1 MSYNKARDNLV
12 KMYLESLEEDK
23 IPWEQPWTVDAPKN
37 AVSDNKYNGINNL
50 ILSYVANKRGY
61 KDNRWCTF
69 KQMKKNHWHFKEN
82 AKGQGVWIEFWSKY
96 NIKTKKIIL
105 FSEYE
110 KLISNNPEL
119 ADVYKTICKNQV
131 VFNAD
136 LIDGIP
142 KEVIKSEAINQ
153 SKYIT
158 NIITNMHIS
167 YKEEGN
173 EAYYDPKSDE
183 IHIPKPSQF
192 KDEYSYY
199 ATQLHELSHATG
211 HPSRLNRD
219 IINTFGSEE
228 YAKEELRA
236 EISSS
241 FMMQKLKLNY
251 DENHYNEH
259 KGYIRNWIDI
269 LKNQP
274 AELFKA
280 IKDADKIVNYLDK
293 NGVSKDKKMEEQN
306 QMLNPKNIEQEEID
320 YEK

>member
-12 KMYLESLEEDK
+12 KMYLESLEENK
-23 IPWEQPWTVDAPKN
+23 IPWEQPWIVDAPKN
-37 AVSDNKYNGINNL
+37 AISNNNYNGINNL

-69 KQMKKNHWHFKEN
+69 KQMKKNHWYFKEN

-110 KLISNNPEL
+110 KLIANKPEL
-119 ADVYKTICKNQV
+119 AEEYKTICKNQV

-142 KEVIKSEAINQ
+142 QEEVKNEDINQ
-153 SKYIT
+153 SEYIT
-158 NIITNMHIS
+158 NIIKNMAVS

-173 EAYYDPKSDE
+173 EAYYNPKSDE
-183 IHIPKPSQF
+183 IHIPKASQF

-219 IINTFGSEE
+219 VINTFGSEE

-251 DENHYNEH
+251 DESHYNEH
-259 KGYIRNWIDI
+259 KSYIRNWIDI

-274 AELFKA
+274 TELFKA
-280 IKDADKIVNYLDK
+280 IKDSDKIVNYLDK
-293 NGVSKDKKMEEQN
+293 EGMLKDKK
-306 QMLNPKNIEQEEID
+306 IEEI
-320 YEK
+320 EEELER

>member
-119 ADVYKTICKNQV
+119 ADDYKTICKNQV

-158 NIITNMHIS
+158 NIIKNIAVS

-173 EAYYDPKSDE
+173 EAYYNPKLDE
-183 IHIPKPSQF
+183 IHIPKSSQF

-219 IINTFGSEE
+219 IINTFVSEE

-251 DENHYNEH
+251 DESHYNEH
-259 KGYIRNWIDI
+259 KSYIRNWIDI

-274 AELFKA
+274 TELFKA

>member
-1 MSYNKARDNLV
+1 MSYNKARDNLI
-12 KMYLESLEEDK
+12 KMYLDSLEENK
-23 IPWEQPWTVDAPKN
+23 IPWEQPWTNDVPRN
-37 AVSDNKYNGINNL
+37 AVSNYKYNGINNL

-61 KDNRWCTF
+61 KDNRWCTYDQ
-69 KQMKKNHWHFKEN
+69 KQKKHWYFKEN

-96 NIKTKKIIL
+96 NIKTKKTIS

-110 KLISNNPEL
+110 KIIAESPEL
-119 ADVYKTICKNQV
+119 AADYKTISKNCL

-136 LIDGIP
+136 LIANIP
-142 KEVIKSEAINQ
+142 KQEIKFEKINHSEI
-153 SKYIT
+153 ID
-158 NIITNMHIS
+158 NIIDNLNVS

-173 EAYYDPKSDE
+173 EAYYNPINDE
-183 IHIPKPSQF
+183 IHVPKSSQF
-192 KDEYSYY
+192 KDEYSFY

-211 HPSRLNRD
+211 HPNRLNRD
-219 IINTFGSEE
+219 VVNTFGSEE

-259 KGYIRNWIDI
+259 KSYIRNWIDI

-274 AELFKA
+274 SELFKA
-280 IKDADKIVNYLDK
+280 IKDADQIVNYIEEQSLR
-293 NGVSKDKKMEEQN
+293 KDKTYSDLDEEKEME
-306 QMLNPKNIEQEEID
+306 IE
-320 YEK
+320 YE

>member
-23 IPWEQPWTVDAPKN
+23 IPWEQPWTVDTPKN

-119 ADVYKTICKNQV
+119 ADDYKTICKNQV

-199 ATQLHELSHATG
+199 
-211 HPSRLNRD
+211 
-219 IINTFGSEE
+219 
-228 YAKEELRA
+228 
-236 EISSS
+236 
-241 FMMQKLKLNY
+241 
-251 DENHYNEH
+251 
-259 KGYIRNWIDI
+259 
-269 LKNQP
+269 
-274 AELFKA
+274 
-280 IKDADKIVNYLDK
+280 YLDK
-293 NGVSKDKKMEEQN
+293 EGMLKDKKMEE
-306 QMLNPKNIEQEEID
+306 IEEEL
-320 YEK
+320 ER

>member
-69 KQMKKNHWHFKEN
+69 KQMKKNHWYFKEN

-110 KLISNNPEL
+110 KLIANKPEL
-119 ADVYKTICKNQV
+119 AEEYKTICKNQV

-142 KEVIKSEAINQ
+142 QEEVKNEDINQ
-153 SKYIT
+153 SEYIT
-158 NIITNMHIS
+158 NIIKNMAVS

-173 EAYYDPKSDE
+173 EAYYNPKSDE
-183 IHIPKPSQF
+183 IHIPKASQF

-251 DENHYNEH
+251 DESHYNEH
-259 KGYIRNWIDI
+259 KSYIRNWIDI

-274 AELFKA
+274 TELFKA

-293 NGVSKDKKMEEQN
+293 EGILKDKKIDEIEEE
-306 QMLNPKNIEQEEID
+306 LEI
-320 YEK
+320 

>member
-12 KMYLESLEEDK
+12 KMYLESLEENK
-23 IPWEQPWTVDAPKN
+23 IPWEQPWIVDAPKN
-37 AVSDNKYNGINNL
+37 AISNNNYNGINNL

-69 KQMKKNHWHFKEN
+69 KQMKKNHWYFKEN

-110 KLISNNPEL
+110 KLIANKPEL
-119 ADVYKTICKNQV
+119 AEEYKTICKNQV

-142 KEVIKSEAINQ
+142 QEEVKNEDINQ
-153 SKYIT
+153 SEYIT
-158 NIITNMHIS
+158 NIIKNMAVS

-173 EAYYDPKSDE
+173 EAYYNPKSDE
-183 IHIPKPSQF
+183 IHIPKASQF

-251 DENHYNEH
+251 DESHYNEH
-259 KGYIRNWIDI
+259 KSYIRNWIDI

-274 AELFKA
+274 TELFKA

-293 NGVSKDKKMEEQN
+293 EGILKDKKIDEIEEE
-306 QMLNPKNIEQEEID
+306 LEI
-320 YEK
+320 

>member
-12 KMYLESLEEDK
+12 KMYLESLEENK
-23 IPWEQPWTVDAPKN
+23 IPWEQPWIVDAPKN
-37 AVSDNKYNGINNL
+37 AISNNNYNGINNL

-69 KQMKKNHWHFKEN
+69 KQMKKNHWYFKEN

-110 KLISNNPEL
+110 KLIANKPEL
-119 ADVYKTICKNQV
+119 AEEYKTICKNQV

-142 KEVIKSEAINQ
+142 QEEVKNEDINQ
-153 SKYIT
+153 SEYIT
-158 NIITNMHIS
+158 NIIKNMAVS

-173 EAYYDPKSDE
+173 EAYYNPKSDE
-183 IHIPKPSQF
+183 IHIPKASQF

-251 DENHYNEH
+251 DESHYNEH
-259 KGYIRNWIDI
+259 KSYIRNWIDI

-274 AELFKA
+274 TELFKA

-293 NGVSKDKKMEEQN
+293 EGILKDKKINEIEEE
-306 QMLNPKNIEQEEID
+306 LEI
-320 YEK
+320 

>member
-1 MSYNKARDNLV
+1 
-12 KMYLESLEEDK
+12 
-23 IPWEQPWTVDAPKN
+23 
-37 AVSDNKYNGINNL
+37 
-50 ILSYVANKRGY
+50 
-61 KDNRWCTF
+61 
-69 KQMKKNHWHFKEN
+69 
-82 AKGQGVWIEFWSKY
+82 
-96 NIKTKKIIL
+96 
-105 FSEYE
+105 
-110 KLISNNPEL
+110 
-119 ADVYKTICKNQV
+119 
-131 VFNAD
+131 
-136 LIDGIP
+136 
-142 KEVIKSEAINQ
+142 
-153 SKYIT
+153 
-158 NIITNMHIS
+158 MHIS

-173 EAYYDPKSDE
+173 EAYYNPKIDE
-183 IHIPKPSQF
+183 IHIPKSSQF

-241 FMMQKLKLNY
+241 
-251 DENHYNEH
+251 
-259 KGYIRNWIDI
+259 IRNWIDI

-280 IKDADKIVNYLDK
+280 IKDSDEIVNYLDK